1 MDGDQCACSH
11 ANVTIKTILVKWF
24 ELFFDTNVFSF
35 IVVFIYLI
43 AFHQKSCNDAK
54 ITMKPIRV
62 KRNKIVKKGSTHKTL
77 KAREGTTSVKDW
89 DPTWGDKLQ
98 QEAQEVKHAVTARP
112 EHHHK
117 SKSGN
122 AGNEVH
128 DHAGFFSPA
137 EAAVKAEHEKV
148 AKIKK
153 DRRDNVMRD
162 AIEDKDTEKLKELWS
177 DYAGSK

>member
-1 MDGDQCACSH
+1 MGDDDADATSSVPKNEKNIH
-11 ANVTIKTILVKWF
+11 
-24 ELFFDTNVFSF
+24 DD
-35 IVVFIYLI
+35 
-43 AFHQKSCNDAK
+43 NDISDSK
-54 ITMKPIRV
+54 EETSIIIN
-62 KRNKIVKKGSTHKTL
+62 NKIVKKGSTHKTL

-89 DPTWGDKLQ
+89 APTWGDKLQ
-98 QEAQEVKHAVTARP
+98 QEAKEVKHAVTARP